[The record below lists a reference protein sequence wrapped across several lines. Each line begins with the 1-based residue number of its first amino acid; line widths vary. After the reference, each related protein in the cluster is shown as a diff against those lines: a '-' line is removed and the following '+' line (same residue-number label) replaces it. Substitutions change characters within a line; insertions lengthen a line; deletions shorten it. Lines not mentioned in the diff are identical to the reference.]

1 MCNGRCQHPNRPVS
15 AEKPKTIKME
25 IRGIDQGVSMYDES
39 NSAHQFSL
47 KDISV
52 QADSEARLDAQMQ
65 TSVIEMRSHVDQT
78 SLQGQSIPIQTS
90 EIDRKSA
97 KLQTFYDDGT
107 RIEMACQTDPKICK
121 PRTPMKKSTRMQTE
135 KPRPAIDKYKDDWVE
150 AIVFKRAVK
159 FEATKRDLPYEEV
172 ETDDEDEFIEHGL
185 DDDFGD
191 NVTPDQR
198 DRSGTYLRL
207 ENQTTDQIAQNT
219 IGEVDIGTGEIG
231 GIRNSI
237 DLFSESAMSPASV
250 SYNRGYSNLGFLK
263 SFHE

>member
-47 KDISV
+47 KDMSV

-78 SLQGQSIPIQTS
+78 SLQGHSIPIQTS

-121 PRTPMKKSTRMQTE
+121 PKTPMKKSTRMQTE

-172 ETDDEDEFIEHGL
+172 ETDDEDEFIAHEARKKTL
-185 DDDFGD
+185 KEMTP
-191 NVTPDQR
+191 NVIKENR
-198 DRSGTYLRL
+198 RSLRRR
-207 ENQTTDQIAQNT
+207 TMKT
-219 IGEVDIGTGEIG
+219 
-231 GIRNSI
+231 S
-237 DLFSESAMSPASV
+237 
-250 SYNRGYSNLGFLK
+250 GFCWLSRTWEK
-263 SFHE
+263 ERRTRHTKF